1 MSELRGILVTPEGT
15 QPGLLRFEERI
26 EAFQALPEAPQR
38 YLLPGCID
46 LHVHGGGG
54 ADSMD
59 GEAAVRQLA
68 RFHARNG
75 TTALLATTVT
85 APLADL
91 EAALAGI
98 RAVVERPEPGEAR
111 VLGVHLEGPFINPH
125 KLGAQPPYAIPP
137 DLKLM
142 RYWMSLAPIKVVT
155 LAPELPGALEL
166 IRFLSEQGVRVQ
178 IGHTLARYDQALQ
191 ALEAGVASFTH
202 CFNAM
207 TPLHHREPGV
217 AGLALERARWAEF
230 ITDGLHVHPATVR
243 AAWKAIPEPYV
254 VTDAVAAAGMPE
266 GPYHM
271 GRHRV
276 IKRGNG
282 VYLEDGKTL
291 AGSVLTTQRAIR
303 NLVDWGYSL
312 CEAVR
317 ATSAIPA
324 AYLDLAERGHLRV
337 GAYAD
342 ILVLNANLEV
352 EEVYVQ
358 GQRIQDVPRGAPG
371 AHRS

>member
-1 MSELRGILVTPEGT
+1 MSELRGILVTPEGS
-15 QPGLLRFEERI
+15 QPSALRFGERI
-26 EAFQALPEAPQR
+26 EAVEPLPEAPQR

-54 ADSMD
+54 ADCMD
-59 GEAAVRQLA
+59 GEEAIRQMA
-68 RFHARNG
+68 RFHAQNG

-85 APLADL
+85 APLSDI
-91 EAALAGI
+91 EAALVGI
-98 RAVVERPEPGEAR
+98 RAVIERPEPGGAR
-111 VLGVHLEGPFINPH
+111 VLGVHLEGPFINPN
-125 KLGAQPPYAIPP
+125 KLGAQPSYAIPP
-137 DLKLM
+137 DLELM
-142 RYWMSLAPIKVVT
+142 RHWMSLAPIKVVT

-166 IRFLSEQGVRVQ
+166 IRFLAGQGVRVQ
-178 IGHTLARYDQALQ
+178 VGHTLATYDQALR

-217 AGLALERARWAEF
+217 AGLVLERARWAEF

-243 AAWKAIPEPYV
+243 AAWKAIPEPYA

-276 IKRGNG
+276 IKRGEG
-282 VYLEDGKTL
+282 VYLEDGRTL
-291 AGSVLTTQRAIR
+291 AGSILTTQQAIR

-312 CEAVR
+312 SQAVR
-317 ATSAIPA
+317 ATSATPA
-324 AYLDLAERGHLRV
+324 AYLGLAERGHLRV
-337 GAYAD
+337 GACAD
-342 ILVLNANLEV
+342 ILVLNVNLEV

-371 AHRS
+371 AHHS